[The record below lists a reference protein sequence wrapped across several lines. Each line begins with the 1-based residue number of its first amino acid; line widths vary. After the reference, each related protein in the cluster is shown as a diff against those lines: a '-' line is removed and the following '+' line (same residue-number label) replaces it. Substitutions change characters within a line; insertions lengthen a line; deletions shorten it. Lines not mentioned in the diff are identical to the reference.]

1 MTLEDRARD
10 ARGAAIALG
19 ALGTEAKNAA
29 LAAIARG
36 LEARA
41 DEIVSANR
49 EDLAA
54 AESARL
60 AAPLAKRL
68 KFDGA
73 KLQETVRGLTSLV
86 SLPDPAGRVLSARE
100 LDGGLRLYQVTCP
113 IGVVGVIFESR
124 PDALVQIATLCL
136 KSGNAVL
143 LKGGSE
149 AVRTNRV
156 LAEVV
161 ADAAREPLQQAGLS
175 AAESAGWIQL
185 LETRE
190 DVRALLGLDGLV
202 DLVVPRGSNEFVRF
216 IMDNTTIP
224 VLGHA
229 DGICHLYVHA
239 DAEPEMAIRLAVDAK
254 TQYVAVCNA
263 IETLLVHEDAAAG
276 FLPAAKAALEAKG
289 VELLGCPATRRLIDC
304 APAAEADWTTEYL
317 DLKLSVR
324 VVPSLDEAIRHV
336 NRYGSHHTDAIVARS
351 REAAER
357 FMALVDSAGVYWNA
371 STRFADGY
379 RYGLGAE
386 VGVSTSKIHARGPV
400 GLEGLVSYKWRLY
413 GTGQTVAPYA
423 SGERPFRHRALAA
436 ELPAAGE

>member
-1 MTLEDRARD
+1 MTLAERARA
-10 ARGAAIALG
+10 ARGAAIELG
-19 ALGTEAKNAA
+19 ALGTEAKNAI
-29 LAAIARG
+29 LTAIARG

-54 AESARL
+54 AESDRL

-68 KFDGA
+68 RFDRA
-73 KLQETVRGLTSLV
+73 KVAETAHGLASLV
-86 SLPDPAGRVLSARE
+86 C
-100 LDGGLRLYQVTCP
+100 LYQVSCP

-149 AVRTNRV
+149 AARTNRV
-156 LAEVV
+156 LAQVIAE
-161 ADAAREPLQQAGLS
+161 AAREPLARAGFS
-175 AAESAGWIQL
+175 PAESGSWIQL

-190 DVRALLGLDGLV
+190 DVRGLLGLDGLV
-202 DLVVPRGSNEFVRF
+202 DLVIPRGSNEFVRF

-229 DGICHLYVHA
+229 DGICHLYVHG
-239 DAEPEMAIRLAVDAK
+239 DAEVEMAVRLAVDAK

-263 IETLLVHEDAAAG
+263 IETLLVHQDVAAA
-276 FLPAAKAALEAKG
+276 FLPAARVALQAKG
-289 VELLGCPATRRLIDC
+289 VELRGCPATRRVIDC
-304 APAAEADWTTEYL
+304 APASEADWSTEYL

-324 VVPSLDEAIRHV
+324 VVASLDEAVQHV
-336 NRYGSHHTDAIVARS
+336 NRYGSHHTDAVVARS
-351 REAAER
+351 AQAAER

-400 GLEGLVSYKWRLY
+400 GLGGLVSYKWRLY
-413 GTGQTVAPYA
+413 GTGQTVAPYG
-423 SGERPFRHRALAA
+423 SGERPFRHRD
-436 ELPAAGE
+436 LPARLPGAGE